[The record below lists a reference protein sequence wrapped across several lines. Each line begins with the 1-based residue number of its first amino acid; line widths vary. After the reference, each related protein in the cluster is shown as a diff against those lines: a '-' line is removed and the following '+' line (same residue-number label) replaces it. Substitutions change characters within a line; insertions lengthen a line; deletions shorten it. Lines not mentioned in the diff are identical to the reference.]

1 MIKFNSFSKLI
12 SIIYIFF
19 YLISSTFAICEDKFK
34 KIFQDIETELNQ
46 RNFTALEKYFD
57 KNEKI
62 EFKNKF
68 SKLIKEFPD
77 AKWEVI
83 KSRSINPNKYNLDIR
98 LYGSKNLNGEKFKL
112 ESTFNFLISLENG
125 LIKQSNIEN
134 NLTTIRN
141 DDNQID
147 IKISIPDKVLTG
159 SKYDIDIILNQP
171 LEETIIAGGIKEYQ
185 EGKLLNQLIPLEPL
199 ATGGIFK
206 VSRAPLVPGVQIW
219 TGIIAHPSGLVS
231 FTKTVNIV
239 DDYKFSNH

>member
-1 MIKFNSFSKLI
+1 MIKLNSFSKLI

-19 YLISSTFAICEDKFK
+19 YLISSRYAICDDNFK
-34 KIFQDIETELNQ
+34 RYFQNIETELNQ
-46 RNFTALEKYFD
+46 RDLVALEKYFD

-68 SKLIKEFPD
+68 LKLIKEFPD
-77 AKWEVI
+77 AKWEIV
-83 KSRSINPNKYNLDIR
+83 KSQSNKANQHKLDMK
-98 LYGSKNLNGEKFKL
+98 LSGSKNLNGTKFKL
-112 ESTFNFLISLENG
+112 ESNFNFVFNLDNG
-125 LIKQSNIEN
+125 LIKQGNIQN
-134 NLTTIRN
+134 NLTTIRS

-159 SKYDIDIILNQP
+159 SKYDLDIILNKP

-185 EGKLLNQLIPLEPL
+185 EEKLLNHSITLEPL

-206 VSRAPLVPGVQIW
+206 VSRAPLIPGIQVW

-231 FTKTVNIV
+231 FTKTVHIV
-239 DDYKFSNH
+239 ED

>member
-1 MIKFNSFSKLI
+1 MIKLNSFSKLI

-19 YLISSTFAICEDKFK
+19 YLISSRYAICDDNFK
-34 KIFQDIETELNQ
+34 RYFQNIETELNQ
-46 RNFTALEKYFD
+46 RDLVALEKYFD

-68 SKLIKEFPD
+68 LKLIKEFPD
-77 AKWEVI
+77 AKWKII
-83 KSRSINPNKYNLDIR
+83 KSKSTNANQLILDME
-98 LYGSKNLNGEKFKL
+98 LSGSKNLNGKNFKL
-112 ESTFNFLISLENG
+112 ESSFNFVFNLDNG
-125 LIKQSNIEN
+125 LIKQSNIQN
-134 NLTTIRN
+134 NLTTIRS
-141 DDNQID
+141 DDNQLD

-185 EGKLLNQLIPLEPL
+185 EGDILNQSIPIEPL

-206 VSRAPLVPGVQIW
+206 VSRAPLIPGIQIW

-239 DDYKFSNH
+239 QD

>member
-19 YLISSTFAICEDKFK
+19 YLISSKFAICEDNFK
-34 KIFQDIETELNQ
+34 KIFQNIENELNE
-46 RNFTALEKYFD
+46 RNFAVLEKYFD

-68 SKLIKEFPD
+68 FNLIKEFPD
-77 AKWEVI
+77 AKWKII
-83 KSRSINPNKYNLDIR
+83 KSKSINANKHKLDMK
-98 LYGSKNLNGEKFKL
+98 LYGSKKLNGRIFKL
-112 ESTFNFLISLENG
+112 ESSFNFVFNLNNG
-125 LIKQSNIEN
+125 LIKQSNIQN
-134 NLTTIRN
+134 NLTTIRS

-185 EGKLLNQLIPLEPL
+185 ESKLFNQSIPLEPL

-206 VSRAPLVPGVQIW
+206 VSRAPLIPGTQIW

-239 DDYKFSNH
+239 EDY

>member
-19 YLISSTFAICEDKFK
+19 YLISSTFAICEDNFK
-34 KIFQDIETELNQ
+34 KIFQNIETELNE
-46 RNFTALEKYFD
+46 RNFAVLEKYFD

-62 EFKNKF
+62 EFKSKF
-68 SKLIKEFPD
+68 IKLIREFPD

-83 KSRSINPNKYNLDIR
+83 NSKSINPNQHKLDMK
-98 LYGSKNLNGEKFKL
+98 LYGSKNLNGKKFKL
-112 ESTFNFLISLENG
+112 ESIFNITLKLDNG

-134 NLTTIRN
+134 SFTTIRS

-159 SKYDIDIILNQP
+159 SKYDIDVILNQP

-185 EGKLLNQLIPLEPL
+185 EGKLLNQSIPLEPL
-199 ATGGIFK
+199 ATGGLFK
-206 VSRAPLVPGVQIW
+206 VSRAPLIPGIQIW
-219 TGIIAHPSGLVS
+219 TGIIAHPKGLIS

-239 DDYKFSNH
+239 KDY

>member
-1 MIKFNSFSKLI
+1 MIKFNSLSKLI

-19 YLISSTFAICEDKFK
+19 FFYLISSTIAICEDNFK
-34 KIFQDIETELNQ
+34 KIFQNIETELNE
-46 RNFTALEKYFD
+46 RNFAVLEKYFD
-57 KNEKI
+57 KTKKI

-68 SKLIKEFPD
+68 LKLIREFPD

-83 KSRSINPNKYNLDIR
+83 NSKSINPNQHKLDMK
-98 LYGSKNLNGEKFKL
+98 LYGSKNLNGKKFKL
-112 ESTFNFLISLENG
+112 ESIFNITLSFDNG
-125 LIKQSNIEN
+125 LIKQSKIEN
-134 NLTTIRN
+134 NLTTVRS
-141 DDNQID
+141 DNNKID

-159 SKYDIDIILNQP
+159 SKYDIDVVLNQP

-185 EGKLLNQLIPLEPL
+185 EGKLLNQSIPLEAL

-206 VSRAPLVPGVQIW
+206 VSRAPLKPGIQTW

-239 DDYKFSNH
+239 ENY